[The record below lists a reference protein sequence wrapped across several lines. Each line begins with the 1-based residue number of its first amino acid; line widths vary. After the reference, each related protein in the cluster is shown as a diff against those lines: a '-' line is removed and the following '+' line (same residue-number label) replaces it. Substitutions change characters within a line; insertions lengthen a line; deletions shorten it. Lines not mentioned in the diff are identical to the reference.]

1 MFSTAV
7 APKKEMVWKGQCP
20 SHLVLDSFIMELID
34 MENNYHNIYL
44 DCNMI
49 IRASTLLNV
58 FSAISRNFKFVSD
71 KVYPSSRRLR
81 LRLSDYASVV
91 LAKS

>member
-49 IRASTLLNV
+49 IRASSSTLLNVV

-71 KVYPSSRRLR
+71 KVYPSSRRL
-81 LRLSDYASVV
+81 D
-91 LAKS
+91 